1 MEVNIKTLV
10 SVKLWCDNQ
19 VALYIA
25 SNSIFHERIK
35 HIEIDCHFV
44 REKIQFN
51 LISIGYIKTRE

>member
-1 MEVNIKTLV
+1 MEVNIKTPV

-19 VALYIA
+19 VALYIV
-25 SNSIFHERIK
+25 SNPVFHERIK

-44 REKIQFN
+44 REKIEFN